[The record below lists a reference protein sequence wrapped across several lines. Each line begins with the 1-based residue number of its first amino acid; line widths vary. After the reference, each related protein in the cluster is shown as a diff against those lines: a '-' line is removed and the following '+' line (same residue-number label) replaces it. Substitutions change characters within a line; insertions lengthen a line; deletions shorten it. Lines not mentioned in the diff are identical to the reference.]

1 MSCKLEMVPP
11 PGEVLGRVA
20 VDSERRVA
28 AEVRL
33 RNGQSERDCWRR
45 ASMIDDS
52 VRFVNIILIS
62 RRDR

>member
-1 MSCKLEMVPP
+1 MTCKLEMVPP
-11 PGEVLGRVA
+11 PGEEEVLLGRVA

-45 ASMIDDS
+45 ASMIE
-52 VRFVNIILIS
+52 
-62 RRDR
+62 